1 MGDINVLELV
11 LLAVATFIF
20 AIDQFSLTE
29 VLYRP
34 MVACP
39 IIGAILGDLNTGL
52 VIGGTYELM
61 MVGNMPIGGAQPPNA
76 VLGGV
81 VAMVF
86 AVKADMDINAAL
98 GACMI
103 FATFGQYVVTLVFTI
118 CSGLM
123 AKADKAAEEA
133 NPKGITTVLN
143 LSMLM
148 LGALFAVI
156 AIIAYVGGTAAAGPL
171 NTLSEKASWLM
182 GGLSAAG
189 GMMRFVGFAVLLKI
203 MLSNDLW
210 GYLLAGFAMALLF
223 GNLETTASAALILV
237 AFLGVA
243 LAMNDFL
250 ITKKIKENAGNGM
263 GGMTD
268 GI

>member
-1 MGDINVLELV
+1 MSDFSIIECV
-11 LLAVATFIF
+11 LLAIVTFIF

-39 IIGAILGDLNTGL
+39 IIGAILGNVETGL

-76 VLGGV
+76 VLGSV

-86 AVKADMDINAAL
+86 AVKSGMDINAAL

-103 FATFGQYVVTLVFTI
+103 FATFGQYIVTIVFSVA
-118 CSGLM
+118 SGLM

-133 NPKGITTVLN
+133 NPKGITAVLN
-143 LSMLM
+143 IHMAL
-148 LGALFAVI
+148 LGSLFAVI
-156 AIIAYVGGTAAAGPL
+156 AIIAYTGGVGASDAL
-171 NTLSEKASWLM
+171 NSLSENASWFM

-189 GMMRFVGFAVLLKI
+189 GMMRFVGFAILLKI

-223 GNLETTASAALILV
+223 GGLSTTSSAALILV
-237 AFLGVA
+237 AFLGVC
-243 LAMNDFL
+243 LAIADFL
-250 ITKKIKENAGNGM
+250 QTKNIKENAGNGM
-263 GGMTD
+263 GGVSD